1 MISVLDLAQTLFGM
15 FLIRRVAKNLQLRTV
30 KEIWGCGDEAP
41 ICHRL
46 GGLGAKPPA
55 VGGTA
60 LEIFVFFWEKY
71 LNFRPILIEIN
82 AIETWHRN

>member
-1 MISVLDLAQTLFGM
+1 MVMISVLDLTQTLFGM

-46 GGLGAKPPA
+46 GGSRGKAPSRRRHSAP
-55 VGGTA
+55 
-60 LEIFVFFWEKY
+60 
-71 LNFRPILIEIN
+71 
-82 AIETWHRN
+82 

>member
-1 MISVLDLAQTLFGM
+1 MVMISVLDLTQTLFGM

-46 GGLGAKPPA
+46 GGSSPSVTGWGRSPHLSQA
-55 VGGTA
+55 GG
-60 LEIFVFFWEKY
+60 
-71 LNFRPILIEIN
+71 
-82 AIETWHRN
+82 